1 MRVLHTGDKGLSLG
15 FRLVQWTGERMQAV
29 QVMARR
35 GPAQGAVQFPW
46 FREQGAF
53 LCKAEDPWE
62 EKSIKSHEVKQ
73 LHMPGS
79 S

>member
-1 MRVLHTGDKGLSLG
+1 
-15 FRLVQWTGERMQAV
+15 MQAV

-35 GPAQGAVQFPW
+35 GPAQGAAQFPW